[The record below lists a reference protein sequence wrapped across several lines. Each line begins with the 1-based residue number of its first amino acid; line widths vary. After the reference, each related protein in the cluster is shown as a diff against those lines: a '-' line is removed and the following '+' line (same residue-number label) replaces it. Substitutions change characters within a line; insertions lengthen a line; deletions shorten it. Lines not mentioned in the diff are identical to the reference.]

1 MAGGACQRTVS
12 RTLTFW
18 DGPTR
23 LPPVKCPQ
31 CGHESPAGQRFCGDC
46 GARLALVCRAC
57 GGTNPP
63 GQKFCGECGQPLDG
77 GTQRLSRAD
86 GAGSPDSYTPRH
98 LAERIL
104 TSRTALEGER
114 KQVTVLFADLKGSM
128 ELLAER
134 DPEEARRMLD
144 PVLEYMMEAVHR
156 YEGTVNQVMGDG
168 IMALFGAPLA
178 HEDHA
183 VRACYAALHM
193 QERIGRYGDELQR
206 SAGIP
211 LQIRVGLN
219 SGEVV
224 VRAIGSDL
232 RMDYTAVGQ
241 TTHLAARMEQIA
253 KPGSVLLTAETL
265 RLAEGFVETRALG
278 AVPVKGR
285 DAPVE
290 AFELMGMG
298 SVRSRFQVAAA
309 RGLTRLI
316 GRDTELEALTRAL
329 TRTREGH
336 GQVIAVVGEP
346 GVGKSRL
353 FWEFTHAPRLPGSRG
368 TGLLGSATGDWLV
381 LETSSV
387 SYGKAIPYLPVIGL
401 LRGYFHLG
409 NQDDVRAIGEKV
421 TGKVLT
427 LDRALEPCLSALLSL
442 LGAPPDEPAWQ
453 ALDPPQRRQQTLDA
467 IRRLLV
473 RESRVQPL
481 LLVVEDLHWIDGETQ
496 ALLDGIVESLPAARV
511 LLLVNYRPEYAHDW
525 GRKTYYAQLR
535 IDPLPPES
543 AAVLLSALLGDDASL
558 EPIKRLLVERTE
570 GNPFFLEESVR
581 TLVETGALIGERGRY
596 RPTGTLRGV
605 QIPAT
610 VQAVLAA
617 RIDRLSQEDKRLLQS
632 AAAIGKDVPLAL
644 LRAITEAGEE
654 PLRAGLARLQTTEF
668 LYEAALFPD
677 LEYMFKHALTL
688 EVAYASLLQ
697 GQRRALHARIVGA
710 VEDLWSGRL
719 PEHVDRLAG
728 HAFRGELWD
737 KALLYGREAGG
748 KAASRSAYR
757 EALVALERA
766 REALGHLPERRETLE
781 QGVDLR
787 LAFLDALNALGDLPR
802 MLELLAEA
810 ERLAVALDD
819 KPRLVRVLSYS
830 NRCFWW
836 LGQHEP
842 SLAAGERALEIARTL
857 ADASLEAAANY
868 HLGLSCMFAGDYH
881 RGVEVYRRS
890 GEILNGD
897 LQFQRLGMPA
907 LPGVISRTWLG
918 YGLACLGDFA
928 GGLTT
933 TADALRVAE
942 AAGHPYSIA
951 VAVQGAGFPYVVR
964 GDIPH
969 ALQWLER
976 AVDMARTG
984 GFAVLRVLSQIFL
997 GRILSLAGRHGE
1009 AVAMLEDGA
1018 AYAESIQFRAP
1029 HALNLTWLGDAHR
1042 RAGRVGPAM
1051 VTVDRALHA
1060 ARAQG
1065 QRAVEAEVF
1074 LTLAASHAAD
1084 ACPDLEAAR
1093 SAALQ
1098 AISLANDLG
1107 ARPLVA
1113 RGHLT
1118 LGHLSRRAGASDNA
1132 RDHLTLAAG
1141 LFASMGMDYWLEQV
1155 TAEHPPLG

>member
-1 MAGGACQRTVS
+1 MSTRQFAH
-12 RTLTFW
+12 LTFR

-23 LPPVKCPQ
+23 LVRVKCPQ
-31 CGHESPAGQRFCGDC
+31 CGRESPTGQRFCGDC

-57 GGTNPP
+57 GGTNAP
-63 GQKFCGECGQPLDG
+63 GQKFCGGCGQLLDG
-77 GTQRLSRAD
+77 DTRRLARAD
-86 GAGSPDSYTPRH
+86 AAGSPDSYTPPH

-104 TSRTALEGER
+104 TSRAALEGER
-114 KQVTVLFADLKGSM
+114 KQVTVLFADVKGSM

-134 DPEEARRMLD
+134 DPEEARQMLD
-144 PVLEYMMEAVHR
+144 PVLEHMMEAVHR

-183 VRACYAALHM
+183 VRACYAALRM

-211 LQIRVGLN
+211 LQIRIGLN

-224 VRAIGSDL
+224 VRAIGNDL

-253 KPGSVLLTAETL
+253 KPGSALLTAETL
-265 RLAEGFVETRALG
+265 RLAEGLIETRPLG
-278 AVPVKGR
+278 AVRVKGL

-290 AFELMGMG
+290 AFELTGTG
-298 SVRSRFQVAAA
+298 SVRSRFQAAAA

-329 TRTREGH
+329 TRTRGGH
-336 GQVIAVVGEP
+336 GQVIAVAGEP

-353 FWEFTHAPRLPGSRG
+353 FWELTHALRHPGTR
-368 TGLLGSATGDWLV
+368 ATGPIGSGTRDWLV
-381 LETSSV
+381 LETSAV
-387 SYGKAIPYLPVIGL
+387 SYGKAIPYLPVIGI
-401 LRGYFHLG
+401 LRSYFQLSD
-409 NQDDVRAIGEKV
+409 QDDIRAISEKV
-421 TGKVLT
+421 TGKVLA
-427 LDRALEPCLSALLSL
+427 LDRALEPSLSGLLSL

-453 ALDPPQRRQQTLDA
+453 ALDPPQRRQQTMDA
-467 IRRLLV
+467 VRRLLV

-481 LLVVEDLHWIDGETQ
+481 LLIIEDLHWIDGETE
-496 ALLDGIVESLPAARV
+496 ALLGGIVESLPTARI
-511 LLLVNYRPEYAHDW
+511 LLLVNYRPEFSHDW
-525 GRKTYYAQLR
+525 GNKSYYAQLW

-543 AAVLLSALLGDDASL
+543 ADLLLSALLGDDTKL

-596 RPTGTLRGV
+596 RATGTLGSV
-605 QIPAT
+605 QVPAT

-617 RIDRLSQEDKRLLQS
+617 RIDRLSQDDKRLLQS
-632 AAAIGKDVPLAL
+632 AAAIGKDVPFAL
-644 LRAITEAGEE
+644 LRAITDGGEE
-654 PLRAGLARLQTTEF
+654 ALRAGLAHLQSTEF

-677 LEYMFKHALTL
+677 LEYTFKHALTL
-688 EVAYASLLQ
+688 EVAYASLLH

-710 VEDLWSGRL
+710 IEELWSSHL
-719 PEHVDRLAG
+719 AEHVDRLAA

-748 KAASRSAYR
+748 KAASRCAYR

-766 REALGHLPERRETLE
+766 REALGHLPDFRETLE

-787 LAFLDALNALGDLPR
+787 LALIDVLNALGDLPR
-802 MLELLAEA
+802 MLELVAEA

-819 KPRLVRVLSYS
+819 KPRLVRVLSYA

-842 SLAAGERALEIARTL
+842 SLRAGEGALEIARTL
-857 ADASLEAAANY
+857 VDASLEVVANY
-868 HLGLSCMFAGDYH
+868 HLGLTCMFAGDYQ
-881 RGVEVYRRS
+881 RGVEVYRRTV
-890 GEILNGD
+890 EILDGD

-928 GGLTT
+928 KGLGMTE
-933 TADALRVAE
+933 DALRLAE
-942 AAGHPYSIA
+942 AIGHPYSIA
-951 VAVQGAGFPYVVR
+951 VAVEGAGYPYVVR
-964 GDIPH
+964 GDVPH

-984 GFAVLRVLSQIFL
+984 GFAVLRVLGQIFL
-997 GRILSLAGRHGE
+997 GRVLSLSGRHDE
-1009 AVAMLEDGA
+1009 AVAMLEDVA
-1018 AYAESIQFRAP
+1018 AYAESIQHRAWQ
-1029 HALNLTWLGDAHR
+1029 ALNLIWLGDAHR
-1042 RAGRVGPAM
+1042 RAGRVAQAM
-1051 VTVDRALHA
+1051 MTIDRALHT

-1065 QRAVEAEVF
+1065 QRAAEAEVF
-1074 LTLAASHAAD
+1074 LILAASHVGD
-1084 ACPDLEAAR
+1084 AYLDLEAAR
-1093 SAALQ
+1093 AAALQ
-1098 AISLANDLG
+1098 GITLANELG

-1118 LGHLSRRAGASDNA
+1118 LGVASRCAGASDDA
-1132 RDHLTLAAG
+1132 RDHLTLAERM
-1141 LFASMGMDYWLEQV
+1141 FASMGMDYWLDQV
-1155 TAEHPPLG
+1155 RAEHPTLG